1 MKLYEREYIV
11 LTKRGQPVIMGTG
24 RKRARREE
32 QKKKI
37 QEKGNCTFSVKSL
50 QQVNADGQ

>member
-32 QKKKI
+32 QKKKYKKR
-37 QEKGNCTFSVKSL
+37 ETAHLV
-50 QQVNADGQ
+50 